1 MICVDDM
8 EGADMEG
15 VDMEGFLIL
24 KRFNDMRKA
33 PLFIQGGFLI
43 SVSNVIQTFL

>member
-33 PLFIQGGFLI
+33 PLDKQGGFLI